1 MECSEISNLIMKYV
15 DNVISE
21 VELKNLNK
29 HIINCE
35 SCKQEFEMMT
45 EMIKCINEL
54 PEVSPPYDFEAKV
67 MNRISKQRARSSML
81 NMLVG
86 AAGMFVFAY
95 YTMIFVILPLIQNMA
110 IVQSLLDYGYY
121 AFGLVGKYLMSI
133 IINLPITIDN
143 LLKLRNILINEYMH
157 IMLFIA
163 GAVMIFN
170 LGLIRIINLQRE

>member
-15 DNVISE
+15 DGDISE
-21 VELKNLNK
+21 VERKLLNK
-29 HIINCE
+29 HKLSCE
-35 SCKQEFEMMT
+35 RCNQEFEMMT

-67 MNRISKQRARSSML
+67 MSKISKQRVRSSML
-81 NMLVG
+81 NMLIGAVG
-86 AAGMFVFAY
+86 MLAFAY
-95 YTMIFVILPLIQNMA
+95 YMIIFVILPFIQDAGIGQMLLGYGRFALDLI
-110 IVQSLLDYGYY
+110 
-121 AFGLVGKYLMSI
+121 GKYIMNILVY
-133 IINLPITIDN
+133 LPITIDN
-143 LLKLRNILINEYMH
+143 LLILRNIMIKDYMH